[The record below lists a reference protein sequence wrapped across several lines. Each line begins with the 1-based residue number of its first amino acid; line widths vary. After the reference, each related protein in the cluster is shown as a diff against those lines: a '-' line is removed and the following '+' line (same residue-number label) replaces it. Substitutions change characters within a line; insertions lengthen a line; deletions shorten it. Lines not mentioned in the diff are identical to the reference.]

1 MTVNEAIK
9 RADALR
15 PNTFELEAKAR
26 AVINL
31 DMELAETM
39 RPPRPPRPPFPP
51 EPPANPAPTFPP
63 VREYNWPQEDPELL
77 MPAPHD
83 GIYVLY
89 LCCEID
95 LYNQETTLY
104 ANDAAVYETALA
116 EAKAWRRRHV
126 RAEDKGAVKVL

>member
-15 PNTFELEAKAR
+15 PNTFDDEAKAR
-26 AVINL
+26 AVMNL
-31 DMELAETM
+31 DTELAETM
-39 RPPRPPRPPFPP
+39 GA
-51 EPPANPAPTFPP
+51 ETP
-63 VREYNWPQEDPELL
+63 VYAWPQTDPELL

-83 GIYVLY
+83 GVYVLY
-89 LCCEID
+89 LCCRID
-95 LYNQETTLY
+95 LYNQETALY

-126 RAEDKGAVKVL
+126 RAGDKGAVKVL